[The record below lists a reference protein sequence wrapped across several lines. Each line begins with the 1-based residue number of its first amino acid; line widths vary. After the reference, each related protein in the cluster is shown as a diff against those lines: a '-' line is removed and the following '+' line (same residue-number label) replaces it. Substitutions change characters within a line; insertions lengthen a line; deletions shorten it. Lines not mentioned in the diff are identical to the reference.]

1 MTTPT
6 GHWHAEHVNFA
17 RLLNVL
23 EQQLQAFH
31 QDEHPDY
38 ALMLDICDYLQN
50 FPDVYHHPREDVA
63 FSRLVLHEAKFKAQV
78 DRLTHEHS
86 IIAWVGKQFKTLL
99 EGCVADSL
107 VGRAEV
113 EACASMYLV
122 YYRHHLNEEERDIL
136 PAAAKLLTPE
146 DWAAVAAAVPTGRDP
161 LFGDDRIE
169 RFRALRRCIENAVH
183 APRR

>member
-6 GHWHAEHVNFA
+6 AHWHAEHVNFA

-63 FSRLVLHEAKFKAQV
+63 SCACWALSEICESDTSVEIVSHRLLFVLF
-78 DRLTHEHS
+78 
-86 IIAWVGKQFKTLL
+86 
-99 EGCVADSL
+99 
-107 VGRAEV
+107 
-113 EACASMYLV
+113 
-122 YYRHHLNEEERDIL
+122 
-136 PAAAKLLTPE
+136 
-146 DWAAVAAAVPTGRDP
+146 
-161 LFGDDRIE
+161 
-169 RFRALRRCIENAVH
+169 
-183 APRR
+183 